1 MVCSKTTKNCKS
13 GHEASWGA
21 WGARAHPEKQGEE
34 PVVGSKGG
42 RESPYTAV
50 SSALQSTSAG
60 EPSRP
65 PCFILN
71 EASVC

>member
-42 RESPYTAV
+42 RESAYTAGLFR
-50 SSALQSTSAG
+50 SAVNIGRRALSA
-60 EPSRP
+60 SLLH
-65 PCFILN
+65 FK
-71 EASVC
+71 